1 MPSSIEQSSKRLKQ
15 FLYSQYFSD
24 GFRITL
30 GILLPSLICFH
41 FNYTEV
47 GIAISLGALGAS
59 IPDNPGPPDHRRNA
73 MLITIGLSFV
83 MAMVTGLLTPYPW
96 ALALLI
102 GSSCFMLS
110 MLNIFGA
117 RAAAIGV
124 SVLIIMILG
133 IDTQLSWQQT
143 LLYACYILAGGV
155 WYFLLSI
162 ANQGLLPYRPAE
174 QTLGECIMEVA
185 GFVRI
190 KANFYDESIDIDE
203 TYKKVLEQQ
212 VIVNQHQENVR
223 DILFRTR
230 KLLRDTSP
238 NGRKLMLT
246 FVDLVDLYEQVNATH
261 YKYEHIREQFAG
273 KQILPLFHQ
282 IIIQFAEEL
291 EHIGEGLHN
300 HQPVKAIHDFLPRLS
315 LLKSKMD
322 IAEKEGINVLVLK
335 RILINLRNIA
345 YRLHRIY
352 EFENKTIELPETRSK
367 EFTRFVDSQM
377 IDWSLF
383 RANLS
388 VSSNHF
394 RHAARV
400 AIVCVCA
407 FIFTLT
413 VSEGPHSYWILLTI
427 IVILKPGYS
436 LTKQRNV
443 ERIIGTVT
451 GGIIGLAV
459 LTFFPATA
467 ARFGFLVVFMLLSYS
482 FIRIKYVVSVL
493 FMTPY
498 ILIVFSFTT
507 NFNDATVAWERIIDT
522 FIGAVAAILGS
533 YFVFPSWESYQLKTA
548 VIDMLQSNV
557 NYLGKI
563 VERSKYNPE
572 SQSAY
577 RLSRKGLYVNSAH
590 LTTAFQRML
599 SEPKSK
605 QSQADILYRLVVLNN
620 QLTSY
625 LSTLSYQ
632 LEANENISTEQ
643 LKQLRSVWFV
653 LKETYEKIAGRE
665 LPVLFRGMPTLYEN
679 KQLHIEFLREVHQ
692 TAISIRKTALELSK
706 KRDDHFVEIEKT
718 ASLKE

>member
-1 MPSSIEQSSKRLKQ
+1 MPNSIEQSSKRLKQ

-30 GILLPSLICFH
+30 GILLPSIICYH
-41 FNYTEV
+41 FNFIEV
-47 GIAISLGALGAS
+47 GIALSLGALGTS

-73 MLITIGLSFV
+73 MLITMGLSFM
-83 MAMVTGLLTPYPW
+83 MALVTGLLTPYPW
-96 ALALLI
+96 ALAVLI
-102 GSSCFMLS
+102 GTSCFLFS

-117 RAAAIGV
+117 RAASVGV
-124 SVLIIMILG
+124 SVLVIMILG
-133 IDTQLSWQQT
+133 IDTQLSWQET
-143 LLYACYILAGGV
+143 LIYALYILAGGV

-162 ANQGLLPYRPAE
+162 VSQGLLPYRPAE
-174 QTLGECIMEVA
+174 QTLGECIFEVA
-185 GFVRI
+185 NFVRI
-190 KANFYDESIDIDE
+190 KASFYDEQADIEE
-203 TYKKVLEQQ
+203 TYKKVLDQQ
-212 VIVNQHQENVR
+212 VIVNQQQENVR

-238 NGRKLMLT
+238 TGRKLVLT
-246 FVDLVDLYEQVNATH
+246 FVDLVDLYEQINATH

-273 KQILPLFHQ
+273 KEVLPVFHQ

-300 HQPVKAIHDFLPRLS
+300 HQPVHAIHDFLPRLS
-315 LLKSKMD
+315 VLKSKID
-322 IAEKEGINVLVLK
+322 TAEKQGTNVLVLK

-352 EFENKTIELPETRSK
+352 EFDSKAIELPEDRSK
-367 EFTRFVDSQM
+367 ELTRFVDRQM

-383 RANLS
+383 QANLS
-388 VSSNHF
+388 RTSNHF

-400 AIVCVCA
+400 AIVCVLA
-407 FIFTLT
+407 FVFTLT

-436 LTKQRNV
+436 LTKQRNI
-443 ERIIGTVT
+443 ERIIGTVIG
-451 GGIIGLAV
+451 GGIGLGV
-459 LTFFPATA
+459 LTFFPTDA
-467 ARFGFLVVFMLLSYS
+467 ARFGFLVLFMLLSYS

-507 NFNDATVAWERIIDT
+507 SYNDATVAWERIIDT

-548 VIDMLQSNV
+548 VVDMLQSNV
-557 NYLGKI
+557 NYLSKI
-563 VERSKYNPE
+563 VERSKNIRE

-577 RLSRKGLYVNSAH
+577 RLSRKRIYVNAAH

-605 QSQADILYRLVVLNN
+605 QSQADVLYRLVVLNN

-625 LSTLSYQ
+625 LATLSYQ
-632 LEANENISTEQ
+632 LDTSENLSAEQ

-653 LKETYEKIAGRE
+653 LKETYEKISGTE
-665 LPVLFRGMPTLYEN
+665 LTTTFNRNPTASEN
-679 KQLHIEFLREVHQ
+679 DLVNTEFLREVHQ
-692 TAISIRKTALELSK
+692 TAVNIKKTALELK
-706 KRDDHFVEIEKT
+706 LV
-718 ASLKE
+718 

>member
-1 MPSSIEQSSKRLKQ
+1 MPNSIEQSSKRLKQ

-41 FNYTEV
+41 FNYIHV
-47 GIAISLGALGAS
+47 GIAISLGALGTS

-73 MLITIGLSFV
+73 MLITIGLCFI
-83 MAMVTGLLTPYPW
+83 MAVVTGLLTPYTW

-102 GSSCFMLS
+102 AVSCFVFS

-117 RAAAIGV
+117 RAASVGV
-124 SVLIIMILG
+124 SVLVIMILG
-133 IDTQLSWQQT
+133 IDTQLTWQET
-143 LLYACYILAGGV
+143 LLYASYILAGGV

-162 ANQGLLPYRPAE
+162 ISQGLLPYRAAE
-174 QTLGECIMEVA
+174 QTLGECIFEVA

-190 KANFYDESIDIDE
+190 KAAFYDEETDIE
-203 TYKKVLEQQ
+203 ATYKKVLDQQ
-212 VIVNQHQENVR
+212 VVVNQQQENVR

-238 NGRKLMLT
+238 NGRKLLLT
-246 FVDLVDLYEQVNATH
+246 FVDLVDLYEQINATH

-300 HQPVKAIHDFLPRLS
+300 HQPVKAIHDFLPRLTVI
-315 LLKSKMD
+315 KSKID
-322 IAEKEGINVLVLK
+322 IAEKEGTNVVVLK

-352 EFENKTIELPETRSK
+352 EFETKAIALPEARSK
-367 EFTRFVDSQM
+367 ELTRFVDSQLV
-377 IDWSLF
+377 DWSLF

-388 VSSNHF
+388 LTSNHF
-394 RHAARV
+394 RHALRV
-400 AIVCVCA
+400 AIVCVVA
-407 FIFTLT
+407 FVFTLT

-436 LTKQRNV
+436 LTKQRNI
-443 ERIIGTVT
+443 ERIIGTVI
-451 GGIIGLAV
+451 GGIIGLLV
-459 LTFFPATA
+459 LTFFPTDA
-467 ARFGFLVVFMLLSYS
+467 ARFGFLVFFMLLSYS

-507 NFNDATVAWERIIDT
+507 TYNDATVAWERIIDT
-522 FIGAVAAILGS
+522 FIGAMAAILGS

-548 VIDMLQSNV
+548 VVDMLQSNV
-557 NYLGKI
+557 NYLTKI
-563 VERSKYNPE
+563 VERSKNNQE

-577 RLSRKGLYVNSAH
+577 RLSRKGLYVNAAH

-605 QSQADILYRLVVLNN
+605 QSQADVLYRLVVLNN

-625 LSTLSYQ
+625 LATLSYQ
-632 LEANENISTEQ
+632 LDTNENLSAEQ

-653 LKETYEKIAGRE
+653 LKESYEKISGKEVPATFTGK
-665 LPVLFRGMPTLYEN
+665 PATQEN
-679 KQLHIEFLREVHQ
+679 DLLHNEFLREVHQ
-692 TAISIRKTALELSK
+692 TAVSIRKTALELK
-706 KRDDHFVEIEKT
+706 LVT
-718 ASLKE
+718 V